1 MFSNNGYLFLFFTED
16 ICFAA
21 IYDQCFIAVYSHC
34 CIVMILTFFYLN
46 GVNAT
51 AWYLILCCL
60 SKKTGK

>member
-51 AWYLILCCL
+51 A
-60 SKKTGK
+60 